1 MVGSIIDSN
10 FTSALAGAL
19 AGALAAQKIAER
31 SAQRESLLLE
41 IRRINTAIMLSYS
54 IVNAGLS
61 LKKQYVKD
69 ICSTFANKKAEL
81 VEFKAKCTA
90 GQIPADLPFE
100 FQADFRS
107 LQMPLIPSDLLRSQV
122 IEGISLVGR
131 PLTAAISLIGAIE
144 SLVDTIRK
152 RNELIERFRA
162 LGSEGAK
169 QLPAFYF
176 GMPYQSGYTSTEY
189 PDSIDALQRLTDD
202 VIFFSELLG
211 KDLME
216 HGNATLEKY
225 KRIAKVCKENISEI
239 DFSDAYRQGLMPNS
253 ADYLDWL
260 KGFKGKSIETPPK
273 RGAA

>member
-1 MVGSIIDSN
+1 
-10 FTSALAGAL
+10 L
-19 AGALAAQKIAER
+19 AGALAAQKIADR

-69 ICSTFANKKAEL
+69 ICSAFANKKAEL
-81 VEFKAKCTA
+81 AEFKAKRAA

-107 LQMPLIPSDLLRSQV
+107 LQMPLIPSDLLRTQV
-122 IEGISLVGR
+122 IEGISIVGR

-144 SLVDTIRK
+144 SLADTIRK
-152 RNELIERFRA
+152 RNELIERFRS
-162 LGSEGAK
+162 LGAEGAE

-176 GMPYQSGYTSTEY
+176 GMPYRSGHISTEY
-189 PDSIDALQRLTDD
+189 PDCIEALQRLTDD

-211 KDLME
+211 KDLMD
-216 HGNATLEKY
+216 HGKAALDRY
-225 KRIAKVCKENISEI
+225 KKIAKVRKEKISQI
-239 DFSDAYRQGLMPNS
+239 DFSDAHQQGLMPNS
-253 ADYLDWL
+253 ADYADWL
-260 KGFKGKSIETPPK
+260 RGFKSKSTEVEAKP
-273 RGAA
+273 GAA